1 MGNVLQIKYYK
12 LFLVK
17 NKGKS
22 ISWRMK
28 NKGEILA
35 STLKNF
41 KDCYFFLHNTK
52 EFDIV
57 EKIMNEGFIFESQL
71 SYSTDRVNPNEPI
84 EVTYF
89 FLQRKEYG
97 YFTVIIAIPKPVF
110 ENYTE
115 FSHNSDADIE
125 EVITITEPCIGNN
138 DELIYT
144 LSPKHVLGYFNIKS
158 SEFYQNRNWDPF
170 FINEFSGQV

>member
-1 MGNVLQIKYYK
+1 
-12 LFLVK
+12 
-17 NKGKS
+17 
-22 ISWRMK
+22 MK

-35 STLKNF
+35 TILKTY

-71 SYSTDRVNPNEPI
+71 AHSTDRVNPNEPI

-89 FLQRKEYG
+89 FFQRKDYG
-97 YFTVIIAIPKPVF
+97 YYTIIIAIPKVTY
-110 ENYTE
+110 ELYT
-115 FSHNSDADIE
+115 DISNTKDVGIE
-125 EVITITEPCIGNN
+125 DVLTVNEPFYGDN

-144 LSPKHVLGYFNIKS
+144 LSPKHVFGYFNIKT
-158 SEFYQNRNWDPF
+158 SEFYKNRNWDPF
-170 FINEFSGQV
+170 FNNNLSIPANKKRKKK